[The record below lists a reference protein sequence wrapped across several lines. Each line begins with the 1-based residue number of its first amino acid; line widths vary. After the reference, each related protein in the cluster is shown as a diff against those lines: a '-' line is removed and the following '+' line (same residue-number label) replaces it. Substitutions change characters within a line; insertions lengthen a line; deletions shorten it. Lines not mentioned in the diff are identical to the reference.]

1 MPIIVWG
8 DKEFQELVNIYVFR
22 YMSTKV
28 LIALKRY

>member
-28 LIALKRY
+28 KRY